1 MEYRFND
8 CILNAE
14 RQELQRHGDS
24 VHLQSRAFQTL
35 LYLIARRDRV
45 VPKDELFAQLWS
57 ERCVS
62 DSVLNTCIKT
72 IRRAVGDSGREQQV
86 IKTLHG
92 RGYRFVATLLED
104 STSAEDSVP
113 HPAVDRDQVPR
124 QHQLAA
130 ASQDSGTTASFTREY
145 KNVTMLSCVLADM
158 ERLDSQLESEVM
170 DDLMQRFIKRVR
182 TIMDRHQGTITQW
195 LGDGFAALFGAPR
208 AYEDHARQAVL
219 AALELQQQMLDDY
232 RNTDFRSPALPCIGI
247 HSGSVVVGVLEQE
260 PAMLYTPLCATTQL
274 AAQLQKEATAGDVLI
289 SEATHR
295 LLAGE
300 IKAVSLVP
308 GKQAPACYRVLEAEK
323 NRAGVLQARHRTPFI
338 GRNRELGILHERLVN
353 ADEGR
358 GQIVAI
364 VGEPG
369 IGKSRLVRE
378 FRRSLTGAYDFYQG
392 NCLSHANTHPFFPV
406 LELVRQYCAIDPS
419 ENAFTAVTK
428 LRARL
433 QAAGLEDDHAVP
445 LLAQLLG
452 LDVPNDSGNGSLQQ
466 LSPYARREHSIRCL
480 CRLMLSPGIPDP
492 GNGGCRIILL
502 EDLHWSDAS
511 SQTWLD
517 RLSAQLAT
525 SRTLLVL
532 TYRPGCQSGWLE
544 HSWVSKLA
552 LPPLTHQASTRLMNA
567 VAKTLSLPAAVAD
580 NIVTKAEG
588 NPFFLEELTW
598 NLSDRSGERGGIPDT
613 VQDVLAAR
621 IDRLPPGAKQ
631 LLQTAAVIG
640 ARIPARLLRTVSEQD
655 QDALESDLQKLQAAE
670 FIFESFAS
678 PETVFQFKHILTQEV
693 AYQSLLQSTKMALH
707 RKIAAALQTHFTT
720 EISSQP
726 ELLALHFTG
735 AADYATAIDC
745 WLRAGRRAYQRSA
758 NLEATEYLNQGL
770 ALLPQL
776 PDDVTRT
783 ERELNLLLT
792 LGPAQMAV
800 QGYAA
805 PQVGQTW
812 RRAQD
817 LCLNLDNQTALF
829 RVLLGLW
836 NFNWVSGHLEQ
847 AISTAEQLLALAEQ
861 SGNPT
866 GNNMRRLRAH
876 AAMGETLLHAGKP
889 VVAQQHLEQGLA
901 LFPDQPARHSH
912 ATGIPSVACLAYS
925 AWTRWHLGYSDQALR
940 DAQQALALAE
950 ELRHPLSLAI
960 ALSLLAEL
968 HQFRLEPSATLGF
981 SKRAIALSKEQ
992 GFPFWE
998 STALVLQG
1006 WAQTLLG
1013 QTSVGLSSV
1022 QQGIQVFRATGAQV
1036 QLSSWFGLLA
1046 EVHAAANRPEQGLV
1060 AIDQALHWVQ
1070 QTNERYYEP
1079 EIQRLHARLLR
1090 QAKPAE
1096 YGLAEQALRCSIA
1109 GAQSQGALTRE
1120 LRASMDLAE
1129 LRRDQGHK
1137 LVVDKL
1143 VQPLYSRYTEGFDTP
1158 DLQRARAM
1166 LDPVS
1171 GGNRKLTGNRR

>member
-8 CILNAE
+8 CMLNAE

-24 VHLQSRAFQTL
+24 VHLQPRAFQTL

-72 IRRAVGDSGREQQV
+72 IRRAVGDSGREQRV

-104 STSAEDSVP
+104 SASVEDSIP
-113 HPAVDRDQVPR
+113 PPAIDREQVTR
-124 QHQLAA
+124 QSELTAV
-130 ASQDSGTTASFTREY
+130 SSNFVTTTSFTREY
-145 KNVTMLSCVLADM
+145 KNVTMLSCGLADM
-158 ERLDSQLESEVM
+158 ERIHSQLESEVM
-170 DDLMQRFIKRVR
+170 DDIMQTFIKLVR
-182 TIMDRHQGTITQW
+182 TIMDRYQGTITQW

-219 AALELQQQMLDDY
+219 ASLELQQQVRAGY
-232 RNTDFRSPALPCIGI
+232 RDTDSWSTALPCIGI

-274 AAQLQKEATAGDVLI
+274 AAQLQKYAAAGDVLI
-289 SEATHR
+289 SEATYR

-300 IKAVSLVP
+300 IQAVSLANE
-308 GKQAPACYRVLEAEK
+308 KQIPVCYRVLEAEK
-323 NRAGVLQARHRTPFI
+323 NRAGVLQTRRRTPFI
-338 GRNRELGILHERLVN
+338 GRDRELAILHERLAN
-353 ADEGR
+353 ANEGR
-358 GQIVAI
+358 GQIISI

-369 IGKSRLVRE
+369 IGKSRLVGE

-392 NCLSHANTHPFFPV
+392 NCLSYANTHPFFPV
-406 LELVRQYCAIDPS
+406 LELIRQYCTIDPS
-419 ENAFTAVTK
+419 ENAVAAVAK

-433 QAAGLEDDHAVP
+433 QAAGLEDDHAAP

-452 LDVPNDSGNGSLQQ
+452 LDVPSDQSSSSLQQ

-480 CRLMLSPGIPDP
+480 CRLMLSPGIPNP
-492 GNGGCRIILL
+492 ENSGCRIILL

-511 SQTWLD
+511 SQTCLD

-525 SRTLLVL
+525 CRTLLVL
-532 TYRPGCQSGWLE
+532 TYRPGFQPGWLD
-544 HSWVSKLA
+544 HSWVSRLA
-552 LPPLTHQASTRLMNA
+552 LPPLTQQTSTRLMNA
-567 VAKTLSLPAAVAD
+567 VVKTHDLPAAVAD

-598 NLSDRSGERGGIPDT
+598 NLSDGTDERGGIPDT

-640 ARIPARLLRTVSEQD
+640 VRIPARLLRAVNEQD
-655 QDALESDLQKLQAAE
+655 RDTLESDLQRLQAAE
-670 FIFESFAS
+670 FIFESLAS
-678 PETVFQFKHILTQEV
+678 QETVFQFKHILTQEV
-693 AYQSLLQSTKMALH
+693 AYQSLLQNTKMALH
-707 RKIAAALQTHFTT
+707 RKIAAALQTHFAT

-735 AADYATAIDC
+735 AADYAAAVDY
-745 WLRAGRRAYQRSA
+745 WRHAGRRAYRRSA
-758 NLEATEYLNQGL
+758 NLEATEYINQGL

-776 PDDVTRT
+776 HDDETRAD
-783 ERELNLLLT
+783 RELNLLLT
-792 LGPAQMAV
+792 LGPAQMAL

-805 PQVGQTW
+805 QQVGQTW

-817 LCLNLDNQTALF
+817 LCIKLDNQTSLF

-836 NFNWVSGHLEQ
+836 NYYWVSGHLEQ
-847 AISTAEQLLALAEQ
+847 AIGTAEQLLTLAEQ
-861 SGNPT
+861 SGDPT

-901 LFPDQPARHSH
+901 LFPDQPAQRSH

-925 AWTRWHLGYSDQALR
+925 AWTRWHLGYSNQALR

-968 HQFRLEPSATLGF
+968 HQFRLEPSSTLRF
-981 SKRAIALSKEQ
+981 SERAIALSTEQ

-1046 EVHAAANRPEQGLV
+1046 EVNAAADRPEQGLA
-1060 AIDQALHWVQ
+1060 AIDQALHWVKH
-1070 QTNERYYEP
+1070 TNERYYEP

-1090 QAKPAE
+1090 QAEPAE
-1096 YGLAEQALRCSIA
+1096 YGLAEQALRRSIA
-1109 GAQSQGALTRE
+1109 SAQSQGALTRE

-1129 LRRDQGHK
+1129 LLRGQDHK
-1137 LVVDKL
+1137 LVVDEL
-1143 VQPLYSRYTEGFDTP
+1143 VQPLYARYTEGFDTP
-1158 DLQRARAM
+1158 DLQRAQAM
-1166 LDPVS
+1166 LGSVS
-1171 GGNRKLTGNRR
+1171 GGNGE